1 VPLYS
6 NKTRSPPF
14 LLFFLSE
21 NLPNSINNKS
31 GA

>member
-1 VPLYS
+1 MLL
-6 NKTRSPPF
+6 KT
-14 LLFFLSE
+14 LLKAAHFFFLSE